1 MGTGIG
7 HDITAMVDND
17 PLHTY
22 NLNSAFVPAVGDY
35 KRGTISMPLNRLD
48 AGEHTLTL
56 RAWDLYNNSSF
67 AKLTFNVDPSLA
79 PGFVELKVNPAPV
92 IAGSPAVFTLVHDRP
107 QSEIDVRIDVFNV
120 QGLLMWSNSEQ
131 LVCDGNTYSCSWSAV
146 AQGGQPLSTG
156 VYIVRA
162 YITEGGVTSA
172 TKTVKFVVVN
182 NK

>member
-1 MGTGIG
+1 
-7 HDITAMVDND
+7 
-17 PLHTY
+17 
-22 NLNSAFVPAVGDY
+22 
-35 KRGTISMPLNRLD
+35 MPLSRLD

-67 AKLTFNVDPSLA
+67 AEITFNVDPSLA

-92 IAGSPAVFTLVHDRP
+92 IAGNAATFTLVHDRP

-120 QGLLMWSNSEQ
+120 QGQLMWSNSERA
-131 LVCDGNTYSCSWSAV
+131 VCDGNLYSCAWNAT

-172 TKTVKFVVVN
+172 TKTGKFVVVN